1 MLKSLEIKNYAIIE
15 EVNLHFKDG
24 LTVITGETGAGK
36 SILLGALG
44 LILGERADTSV
55 LYNKEAKCI
64 VEGTFQVS
72 QYQLQDFFEQYD
84 LDYEETCSIRR
95 EINASGK
102 SRAFINDTPTTLD
115 VLKQLSKSLVDLHQ
129 QFDSRDINEEGKQL
143 DIVDSIAATIQDRKA
158 YEEGYEEWKKMVQLR
173 KKHEDQLAKANQ
185 ENDFNQFLLKE
196 LDLINL
202 EPGELSELE
211 RKTKL
216 MEQSDEVIQSCQAIV
231 HAVSENEH
239 SIINNL
245 TDLARPISSS
255 AEDISSLSS
264 LNDKVAIAIEL
275 LHEIADEAS
284 SISDG
289 IDMDPQSQ
297 KESAERLDVIN
308 RVLSKHRLSTEEEL
322 LLLHEKLSD
331 TVADHSTLEEKIGQ
345 LTTKIDKAEKG
356 LFAKAKKLSTKRKG
370 VLKKTEDAVV
380 KILHTM
386 SMDNAQLKID
396 LLQEE
401 KLKPGGI
408 DRIQFLFRAN
418 KGGDF
423 KPMGKVASGGEL
435 SRLNLAIKSIM
446 ADAVTMPTLIF
457 DEIDTGI
464 SGNVSMKM
472 GIILRKLSKKHQT
485 ICITHSPQIA
495 SKGNHHFAIF
505 KEDTK
510 NKTITKVV
518 EVSEKDIE
526 KEIAKMLG
534 GDPVT
539 HEALENARQLLNS

>member
-15 EVNLHFKDG
+15 EVNLQFKDG

-64 VEGTFQVS
+64 VEGSFEVS
-72 QYQLQDFFEQYD
+72 KYKIQDFFENHD
-84 LDYEETCSIRR
+84 LDYEDTCAIRR
-95 EINASGK
+95 EINAKGK

-129 QFDSRDINEEGKQL
+129 QFDTRDINEESKQL
-143 DIVDSIAATIQDRKA
+143 DIIDSIASTTHDRKT
-158 YEEGYEEWKKMVQLR
+158 YKEGYDEWKKMIQSRNEYEAQLT
-173 KKHEDQLAKANQ
+173 KANQ
-185 ENDFNQFLLKE
+185 ENDFNQFLLNE
-196 LDLINL
+196 LDLIKL
-202 EPGELSELE
+202 EPGELAELE
-211 RKTKL
+211 HKTKL
-216 MEQSDEVIQSCQAIV
+216 MEQSGEIIQSCQAIV
-231 HAVSENEH
+231 HSISESEQ
-239 SIINNL
+239 SMINSL
-245 TDLARPISSS
+245 TDLIRPLSSS
-255 AEDISSLSS
+255 MENVPALSN
-264 LNDKVAIAIEL
+264 LHDKTQQVIEL
-275 LHEIADEAS
+275 LHEITDDANSLTS
-284 SISDG
+284 S
-289 IDMDPQSQ
+289 IDMDPQSL
-297 KESAERLDVIN
+297 KDSEERLDEIN
-308 RVLSKHRLSTEEEL
+308 RILSKHRLSTEEEL

-331 TVADHSTLEEKIGQ
+331 MVADHSSLEEKITL
-345 LTTKIDKAEKG
+345 LTSKIEKAEKN
-356 LFAKAKKLSTKRKG
+356 LFAQAKKISSKRKG
-370 VLKKTEDAVV
+370 VIRKTEKSVV
-380 KILHTM
+380 DILHSM
-386 SMDNAQLKID
+386 SMDNAQLKIE
-396 LLQEE
+396 LVQEE
-401 KLKPGGI
+401 KFKPGGI
-408 DRIQFLFRAN
+408 DRIQFLFQAN

-472 GIILRKLSKKHQT
+472 GTILKQLSKKHQT

-495 SKGNHHFAIF
+495 SKGKHHFAIF

-510 NKTITKVV
+510 HKTITKVV
-518 EVSEKDIE
+518 EVDNKDIE

-539 HEALENARQLLNS
+539 QEAIENARQLLNS